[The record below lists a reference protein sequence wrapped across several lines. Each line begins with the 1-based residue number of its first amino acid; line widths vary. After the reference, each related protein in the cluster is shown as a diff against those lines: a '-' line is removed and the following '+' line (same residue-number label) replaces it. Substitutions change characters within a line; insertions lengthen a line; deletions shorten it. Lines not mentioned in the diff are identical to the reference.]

1 MIVSKIIK
9 ITQSRELSRKI
20 VKCSRETDIIYDMT
34 IMMKL
39 AHPGITQFDINNLI
53 TGWRREFN
61 LASSV
66 RMHEAASKQA
76 LQAAVKFRKANRLK
90 HNKRIWRKKQI
101 KLGKKK
107 TYKHNQ
113 VDRAVWPDEARQ
125 ENNQAA
131 LAEFTRKAKTARQW
145 SGISARTR
153 GSKATHEGSRR
164 QARVIP
170 DD

>member
-39 AHPGITQFDINNLI
+39 AHSRITQFDVNNLI

-61 LASSV
+61 LTNSV

-76 LQAAVKFRKANRLK
+76 FQAAVKFRKANRLK

-107 TYKHNQ
+107 TY
-113 VDRAVWPDEARQ
+113 
-125 ENNQAA
+125 
-131 LAEFTRKAKTARQW
+131 T
-145 SGISARTR
+145 
-153 GSKATHEGSRR
+153 SK
-164 QARVIP
+164 QNFM
-170 DD
+170 

>member
-76 LQAAVKFRKANRLK
+76 FQAAVKFRKANRLK
-90 HNKRIWRKKQI
+90 HNKRIWRKTDQAGEKEGVQA
-101 KLGKKK
+101 
-107 TYKHNQ
+107 Q
-113 VDRAVWPDEARQ
+113 SVDRAVQPDEARQ

-145 SGISARTR
+145 SRISARTR

>member
-39 AHPGITQFDINNLI
+39 AHPGITQFDVNNLI

-61 LASSV
+61 LANSV

-76 LQAAVKFRKANRLK
+76 FQAAVKFRKANRLK
-90 HNKRIWRKKQI
+90 QAGGHKVSLPATSASGARNRSSWGKRK
-101 KLGKKK
+101 
-107 TYKHNQ
+107 
-113 VDRAVWPDEARQ
+113 
-125 ENNQAA
+125 
-131 LAEFTRKAKTARQW
+131 
-145 SGISARTR
+145 RT
-153 GSKATHEGSRR
+153 GTIGGPSRP
-164 QARVIP
+164 A
-170 DD
+170 